1 MGFVSEPSTYLAVTT
16 IPDTDIFR
24 HWAGLSANALSK
36 ELTTAACVAAINTG
50 SATAA
55 RPRAGNHCR
64 GSSYGHHR
72 YFGVG

>member
-1 MGFVSEPSTYLAVTT
+1 MGPLDYETVGQCIVKG
-16 IPDTDIFR
+16 TDY
-24 HWAGLSANALSK
+24 
-36 ELTTAACVAAINTG
+36 AACVAAINTG

-72 YFGVG
+72 DLGVG